1 MNSFMA
7 LMTYAF
13 NDLALN
19 NMAFSWNFDGQ
30 RAGEE
35 TGILYTANLT
45 GRKRIPGKE
54 RGARE
59 AGHRNSKGNRR

>member
-1 MNSFMA
+1 
-7 LMTYAF
+7 MTYAF
-13 NDLALN
+13 YDLALN

-45 GRKRIPGKE
+45 GRKRIPEKE
-54 RGARE
+54 HGARGAGQRY
-59 AGHRNSKGNRR
+59 SK